1 MVSPAS
7 DQSDQ
12 FPSEP
17 TPRRRVPAGQAILV
31 ALATL
36 VTVLFLDADGLMLT
50 AERQEQGLQRTLTVG
65 IMRPIRGVA
74 DALGLTAPRAWVT
87 KAAGKDQ
94 SSEFTSTKGV
104 KIAAKHRSDPA
115 TNGSVPGSDS
125 TTTTT
130 TLPQYR
136 TPSPSDPL
144 RILVAG
150 DSLAGYLG
158 PSLNSAL
165 SGLPAT
171 VIPDQHVGT
180 GLARPDV
187 VDWPKELQHDMEAD
201 DPDVVVLFIGG
212 NDDQDLRTTDGWLP
226 ISRID
231 EWKVEY
237 QRRIAQ
243 IMDIVAQP
251 GVSVYWVGLPAMGK
265 EHLNQYVPTINDLI
279 RTEAEARPHS
289 VTYVDAGKALNGPDG
304 GFATFLP
311 DSSGRQVEV
320 RAGDGVHPTLAGMNR
335 IVSLFA
341 PDLIE
346 SRHLRPPPPPPP
358 PTTAAPTTKAS
369 KPATVGTR

>member
-1 MVSPAS
+1 MVSSAP
-7 DQSDQ
+7 DQTDQ
-12 FPSEP
+12 FPGEP

-36 VTVLFLDADGLMLT
+36 VTVLFLDADGLMMT
-50 AERQEQGLQRTLTVG
+50 AERQEQGLQRTVTVG
-65 IMRPIRGVA
+65 IMRPIRGLSEV
-74 DALGLTAPRAWVT
+74 LGLTAPRSWVT

-94 SSEFTSTKGV
+94 STEFTSTKGV
-104 KIAAKHRSDPA
+104 EIASRKRTDPA
-115 TNGSVPGSDS
+115 TSGSAPGAES

-130 TLPQYR
+130 TLPRYR
-136 TPSPSDPL
+136 TPSASEPL
-144 RILVAG
+144 RVLVAG
-150 DSLAGYLG
+150 DSLSGYLG

-187 VDWPKELQHDMEAD
+187 VDWPKELQQDMDAD

-226 ISRID
+226 ISHLD

-243 IMDIVAQP
+243 IMDIVARP

-265 EHLNQYVPTINDLI
+265 AHLNQYVPTINDLI
-279 RTEAEARPHS
+279 ETEAAARPHV

-311 DSSGRQVEV
+311 DSSGKQVEV

-335 IVSLFA
+335 IVALFA

-346 SRHLRPPPPPPP
+346 TRHLRAPPPPPP
-358 PTTAAPTTKAS
+358 PTTATPTKTS